1 MRRGVKKQ
9 EGENLT
15 DANIKKVI
23 QFLSAETP
31 ISKKEA
37 CSILN
42 ISYNTTRLSKI
53 IEQYEENIQYR
64 KTRMS
69 QKRGRPASQEEIA
82 QIAEEYLGGESFSD
96 IGKRVYRSVAFVK
109 NIIERVGVPARA
121 QGEEKTEI
129 EYLPEECVSEDFILG
144 EVAWS
149 AKYHT
154 SCEIRAKLED
164 RYIDQYNTTCY
175 RVWIREPTETSE
187 DFGGFNAYV
196 PSYDLGKLEHLKEY
210 GLNTGRI

>member
-1 MRRGVKKQ
+1 MRRGIKKQ

-23 QFLSAETP
+23 RLLSAEKP
-31 ISKKEA
+31 ITKKEA

-42 ISYNTTRLSKI
+42 ISYNTSRLSKV
-53 IEQYEENIQYR
+53 IEDYENDQQYR
-64 KTRMS
+64 KTRKA
-69 QKRGRPASQEEIA
+69 QKRGRPADNAEIA
-82 QIAEEYLGGESFSD
+82 EIVESYLVGESFTD
-96 IGKRVYRSVAFVK
+96 IARRIFRSVAFVK
-109 NIIERVGVPARA
+109 NIVEKLGVPGRVAGDERY
-121 QGEEKTEI
+121 EM
-129 EYLPEECVSEDFILG
+129 EYLPDECVSDSFAIG

-164 RYIDQYNTTCY
+164 RYMDKYNTTCY
-175 RVWIREPTETSE
+175 RVWIREPTDSMQE
-187 DFGGFNAYV
+187 FGGFNAYV
-196 PSYDLGKLEHLKEY
+196 PAYDLGKLEHLSEY